1 MHKVCTQ
8 LHLGCRE
15 EVFRKCVFSMKSSA
29 NDPKSTVLFTWVF
42 ANHAKLAAI
51 SKTPG
56 VSVFPN

>member
-1 MHKVCTQ
+1 
-8 LHLGCRE
+8 
-15 EVFRKCVFSMKSSA
+15 MKSSA